1 MGPKW
6 AGPLGAF
13 CMAKI
18 ILPIPSRGGCR
29 YASVTSVP
37 SRGNR
42 TRNPRH
48 EIMLTTKV
56 NFIRAACAGI
66 AVATILFVTNV
77 AAADMPVIADV
88 KLDGVRVRFGEPV
101 QVAARLAW
109 EEGPNHRWVMNH
121 PVPSMTRFPNGELMV
136 SYSLVSDYYD
146 NPRNFSG
153 VQFSTDQGRTWG
165 RRLDFVAEHQAM
177 VFAPEP
183 DNSLL
188 GIPAYLYPLTPGDE
202 RNFNATYT
210 RLERGGSRVVLEPD
224 GVKVVDWPWAARGKI
239 GFGFY
244 GPEPIPG
251 TQPAVFPAPLVFDG
265 SSMEV
270 GGRLLA
276 TGYGM
281 KSGEKQYE
289 NFVMASDDRG
299 RTWRYYAKIADA
311 TGLPAAA
318 EGPNELAMI
327 KLADGELMTVFR
339 VGGTQDWKL
348 RRAYSRDNGKTWSSP
363 DTLPAYSVEPSLV
376 RTANGT
382 IALSTGRPGIHLW
395 LSTDPRAATWQH
407 IDFVAIHNRWAPD
420 KTYRINSFK
429 DVDRPDGLPLWQTSS
444 YTEIIEIAP
453 NRLLMVYDRSA
464 KPHPENDGDLT
475 RIFVVPIEI
484 IRD

>member
-1 MGPKW
+1 MIE
-6 AGPLGAF
+6 
-13 CMAKI
+13 I
-18 ILPIPSRGGCR
+18 IL
-29 YASVTSVP
+29 
-37 SRGNR
+37 
-42 TRNPRH
+42 H
-48 EIMLTTKV
+48 IMLIKKYR
-56 NFIRAACAGI
+56 FGRSALIGAGVVWVSL
-66 AVATILFVTNV
+66 AVLL
-77 AAADMPVIADV
+77 AAATAADAPVMAEV
-88 KLDGVRVRFGEPV
+88 KLDGLRVRFGTPV

-109 EEGPNHRWVMNH
+109 AEGPNHRWVMNH

-153 VQFSTDQGRTWG
+153 VQFSSDQGRTWG
-165 RRLDFVAEHQAM
+165 RRHDFVAEHQAM
-177 VFAPEP
+177 VFAAEP

-188 GIPAYLYPLTPGDE
+188 GIPAYLYPQKPGDE
-202 RNFNATYT
+202 RNFDATYT
-210 RLERGGSRVVLEPD
+210 LMQHGGSRVILEPN

-239 GFGFY
+239 GYGFY

-251 TQPAVFPAPLVFDG
+251 TQPSVFPAPLVFDG
-265 SSMEV
+265 TAMEV
-270 GGRLLA
+270 DGRLLA

-289 NFVMASDDRG
+289 NFLMASPDRG

-311 TGLPAAA
+311 TGLPEGA

-339 VGGTQDWKL
+339 VGGTKDWKL
-348 RRAYSRDNGKTWSSP
+348 RRTYSRDQGRTWSP
-363 DTLPAYSVEPSLV
+363 ADTLPAYSVEPSLV

-395 LSTDPRAATWQH
+395 LSTDPRAATWQD
-407 IDFVAIHNRWAPD
+407 IDFVEIHNRWAPD
-420 KTYRINSFK
+420 KTYRINSFQ
-429 DVDRPDGLPLWQTSS
+429 DADHPGGPPLWQTSS

-464 KPHPENDGDLT
+464 KPQPENQADLT

>member
-1 MGPKW
+1 
-6 AGPLGAF
+6 
-13 CMAKI
+13 MA
-18 ILPIPSRGGCR
+18 LLAR
-29 YASVTSVP
+29 
-37 SRGNR
+37 
-42 TRNPRH
+42 
-48 EIMLTTKV
+48 
-56 NFIRAACAGI
+56 
-66 AVATILFVTNV
+66 
-77 AAADMPVIADV
+77 AAADDAPVIAEIQ
-88 KLDGVRVRFGEPV
+88 LEGLRVRFGAPV
-101 QVAARLAW
+101 QVAAQLAW
-109 EEGPNHRWVMNH
+109 EEGPNRRWVMNH

-153 VQFSTDQGRTWG
+153 VQFSSDEGRTWS

-188 GIPAYLYPLTPGDE
+188 GIPAYLYPAAPGDE
-202 RNFNATYT
+202 RNFVATYT
-210 RLERGGSRVVLEPD
+210 RLEGGGRRVLLEPN
-224 GVKVVDWPWAARGKI
+224 GVKVANWPWPARGKI

-244 GPEPIPG
+244 GADPIAG

-265 SSMEV
+265 SALEV

-276 TGYGM
+276 TGYGLQN
-281 KSGEKQYE
+281 GRTQYE
-289 NFVMASDDRG
+289 NFLLSSEDRG

-327 KLADGELMTVFR
+327 RLADGELMTVFR

-348 RRAYSRDNGKTWSSP
+348 RRAYSRDQGRTWTSP

-376 RTANGT
+376 RLANGV

-407 IDFVAIHNRWAPD
+407 IDFVEIHNRWAPD
-420 KTYRINSFK
+420 PTYRINSFK
-429 DVDRPDGLPLWQTSS
+429 DAERPDGPPLWQTSS
-444 YTEIIEIAP
+444 YTEIIEVAP

-464 KPHPENDGDLT
+464 KPRPENQADLT
-475 RIFVVPIEI
+475 RIFVVPIEV
-484 IRD
+484 IRK